1 MQISTVQSPHVVSIT
16 AILCGF
22 LVCLLATSPALAT
35 SNRVALVIGNA
46 DYIDMPLKNP
56 RNDAIAMKQ
65 VLEQSG
71 FDVVAALDADLDT
84 MQNAMLDFVARL
96 NRDSTALV
104 FYAGHGMQANG
115 RNYLLPVDAKIE
127 TERTLRFQSLE
138 LGDLLEE
145 LEASAARI
153 KIVILDA
160 CRNNPFERAMRG
172 SGRGL
177 AAVDAARGTLIAYAT
192 SPGATASDGE
202 GDNGL
207 YTQSLLRA
215 IAEPGL
221 KVEEVF
227 KQVRIAVSEA
237 SRGSQ
242 VPWESSSLTGD
253 FIFIDNADQP
263 APSAP
268 IAPTIASAAAPDA
281 IAAPAQSAE
290 PRAVDHEAL
299 FWESVQ
305 DSQDESMLQAYIDQ
319 YPDGHYA
326 FLAKLK
332 IDKIRKSSAEANN
345 AQAANQPEPV
355 KPQADTPVSAC
366 GDLSG
371 RWLNEPDNSGLCVP
385 RELTMTKLADS
396 RYQILGS
403 GCGTT
408 LKASARWEDQTT
420 LIADWKMSTCSGKTT
435 YRFNTDC
442 SYAEGSVD
450 VKRSLLCHVKDS
462 KENISRID

>member
-1 MQISTVQSPHVVSIT
+1 M
-16 AILCGF
+16 LCGV
-22 LVCLLATSPALAT
+22 LVCLLAAAPALAA

-56 RNDAIAMKQ
+56 RNDAVAMKQ

-127 TERTLRFQSLE
+127 TERTLRFASLE

-192 SPGATASDGE
+192 SPGATASDGD

-207 YTQSLLRA
+207 YTQSLLQA
-215 IAEPGL
+215 IAQPGL

-227 KQVRIAVSEA
+227 KQVRIAVSDA

-253 FIFIDNADQP
+253 FIFIDDTDKPEA
-263 APSAP
+263 A
-268 IAPTIASAAAPDA
+268 TSAAQTVATA
-281 IAAPAQSAE
+281 TPAQVAE
-290 PRAVDHEAL
+290 PRAIDHEAL

-332 IDKIRKSSAEANN
+332 IDKLRKASEAASSGGVVKSEAVKK
-345 AQAANQPEPV
+345 QPIAAIKAPEQP
-355 KPQADTPVSAC
+355 KSAASTC
-366 GDLSG
+366 SDLSG
-371 RWLNEPDNSGLCVP
+371 RWLNEPANSGLCVP
-385 RELTMTKLADS
+385 RELTLTKLGDN

-403 GCGTT
+403 GCGTA
-408 LKASARWEDQTT
+408 LKATARWEDQTT

-435 YRFNTDC
+435 YRFNDGC
-442 SYAEGSVD
+442 SAAEGSVD

-462 KENISRID
+462 KEAISRIY